1 MRLAAAVL
9 AVLALA
15 ASPGFAAE
23 PRASLPD
30 VEDEV
35 MCVTCNVPLN
45 IAESPQASRQRA
57 FIRRLVDRGLTKEQ
71 IKARLVDEYGEDV
84 LALPDTD
91 GVGITAYAIPVV
103 LGAIVLGS
111 LVLLVPR
118 WRRRPAAGM
127 ATGDPGGPAQAT
139 TDHTP
144 ALDDADL
151 ARLDEDLA
159 RYDR

>member
-84 LALPDTD
+84 LALPEDE
-91 GVGITAYAIPVV
+91 GVNVAAYVV
-103 LGAIVLGS
+103 PIA
-111 LVLLVPR
+111 LVLAMAAAAALMLPR
-118 WRRRPAAGM
+118 WRRRPPQPVAA
-127 ATGDPGGPAQAT
+127 PPASET
-139 TDHTP
+139 E
-144 ALDDADL
+144 LK
-151 ARLDEDLA
+151 RLDEDLA
-159 RYDR
+159 RYE